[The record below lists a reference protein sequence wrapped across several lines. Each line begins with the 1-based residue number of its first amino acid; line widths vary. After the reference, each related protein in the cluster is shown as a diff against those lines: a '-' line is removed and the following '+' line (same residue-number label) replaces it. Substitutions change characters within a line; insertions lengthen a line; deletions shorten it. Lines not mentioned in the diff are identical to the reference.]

1 MKYFILGCVLLSSSA
16 LAFTS
21 CYWQK
26 IAEVKGDRGVI
37 FTWKCGYGSDAI
49 HTTTSGIA
57 YCPRPR

>member
-1 MKYFILGCVLLSSSA
+1 MKYFILGCVLLSSSV
-16 LAFTS
+16 LAYTS

-37 FTWKCGYGSDAI
+37 CTWKCGYGSDAI